1 MVGAALAGVA
11 RGAPL
16 ERARDLGVP
25 FEGAPGPLNAI
36 TDVPGVEV
44 GQVSL
49 VSGEGALKVG
59 AHSYTVGVLVQCNTG
74 DRKVLRIA
82 GAPVGQRLSARWLPC
97 VQGVTVTD
105 VRGFG
110 RQRRHTEIYRGA
122 EYLVEFVP
130 KTKIEIAV
138 EDEASSAHPH
148 R

>member
-36 TDVPGVEV
+36 TAVPGVEV

-59 AHSYTVGVLVQCNTG
+59 VGPVRTG
-74 DRKVLRIA
+74 
-82 GAPVGQRLSARWLPC
+82 
-97 VQGVTVTD
+97 
-105 VRGFG
+105 G
-110 RQRRHTEIYRGA
+110 R
-122 EYLVEFVP
+122 
-130 KTKIEIAV
+130 
-138 EDEASSAHPH
+138 EAIDND
-148 R
+148 